1 MGVRIVAG
9 VWIDQA
15 AAKSGDKSDRI
26 GGAGSGPRFVRREM
40 TLLGREQHVQQHVV
54 QFVHHTHQV
63 RETRN
68 DGWKLNGWIDGMN
81 FACEIILL

>member
-63 RETRN
+63 RETGN
-68 DGWKLNGWIDGMN
+68 GWKLNGRMDGMN